1 MDTLCGGVGRTE
13 ASGPRGRTD
22 RAGSEKHG
30 AGRGQVGVKSHE
42 MRVQGQHVKAAEES
56 KPAGQRGEM
65 LRIPAA
71 EAAAGRGGS
80 GPGQGWQGETR
91 YDARPQVTFTRAG
104 SGEGRERPTTA
115 GCEIKRERE
124 TRSLCQ
130 RHRHRVRCATPT
142 DSRGDVWEHRSEGRE
157 ARPSRRSSFYLC

>member
-1 MDTLCGGVGRTE
+1 M
-13 ASGPRGRTD
+13 
-22 RAGSEKHG
+22 
-30 AGRGQVGVKSHE
+30 
-42 MRVQGQHVKAAEES
+42 QGQHVKVAEES

-142 DSRGDVWEHRSEGRE
+142 VEEMCGNTGQKGERPVPPDGPHFISADHAVKATYLWVNNVIVSC
-157 ARPSRRSSFYLC
+157 ARRAAWAVCCWLTQGTSGNGSGLLI